1 MKKVFFLIVA
11 AVFILTIKPASA
23 EKIPANARK
32 LIRYYKER
40 ISGFQ
45 NNHIVFTDGTRMKWD
60 DGIENKSYQQL
71 LDVPDL
77 EDMFHDKYNKRKAK
91 IPLPVNYDPGRI
103 RVEPF
108 FLKLYGESADKVR
121 ENLRE
126 MVWCPKLVGQKIRVS
141 TLYGADKQFEKISK
155 ELDQYPEF
163 APYLTKIAG
172 TFNWRKIAG
181 TDRLSM
187 HSFGMTMDINT
198 RFTHYWQWDC
208 KCKNEDVV
216 LGYQNNIPLKIVR
229 IFEKHGFVWGGKWY
243 HYDTMHFE
251 YRPELM

>member
-1 MKKVFFLIVA
+1 MKKLISL
-11 AVFILTIKPASA
+11 AVSIVLMLNIYSACA
-23 EKIPANARK
+23 EKIPENAMK
-32 LIRYYKER
+32 LIRHYKER
-40 ISGFQ
+40 ISRFED
-45 NNHIVFTDGTRMKWD
+45 NHIVFTDGTKMLWD
-60 DGIENKSYQQL
+60 DGIKNKTYQQL
-71 LDVPDL
+71 LDKPDL
-77 EDMFHDKYNKRKAK
+77 EDMFHDKYSKRTAQ

-108 FLKLYGESADKVR
+108 FMKLYGESPDKVR
-121 ENLRE
+121 ENLKDI
-126 MVWCPKLVGQKIRVS
+126 VWCPKLVGQKIKVS
-141 TLYGADKQFEKISK
+141 TLYGVDKQFEKISK
-155 ELDQYPEF
+155 ELDEYPEF
-163 APYLTKIAG
+163 APYVAKIAG

-198 RFTHYWQWDC
+198 KFSHYWQWDC

-216 LGYQNNIPLKIVR
+216 LGYNNKIPLKLVE

>member
-1 MKKVFFLIVA
+1 MKKVFSLIVSA
-11 AVFILTIKPASA
+11 AFILAIKPASA
-23 EKIPANARK
+23 EKIPENAKK

-45 NNHIVFTDGTRMKWD
+45 DNHIVFTDGTRMKWD
-60 DGIENKSYQQL
+60 DGIKNKSYQQL

-126 MVWCPKLVGQKIRVS
+126 MVWCPKLVGQK
-141 TLYGADKQFEKISK
+141 
-155 ELDQYPEF
+155 
-163 APYLTKIAG
+163 
-172 TFNWRKIAG
+172 
-181 TDRLSM
+181 
-187 HSFGMTMDINT
+187 
-198 RFTHYWQWDC
+198 
-208 KCKNEDVV
+208 
-216 LGYQNNIPLKIVR
+216 
-229 IFEKHGFVWGGKWY
+229 
-243 HYDTMHFE
+243 
-251 YRPELM
+251 

>member
-1 MKKVFFLIVA
+1 MKKYLTLI
-11 AVFILTIKPASA
+11 FLTILILNIIPASA
-23 EKIPANARK
+23 EKIPAHAKK
-32 LIRYYKER
+32 LIRHYKER
-40 ISGFQ
+40 ISGFDD
-45 NNHIVFTDGTRMKWD
+45 NHIVFTDGSRMKWD
-60 DGIENKSYQQL
+60 DGIENKTYQQL
-71 LDVPDL
+71 LDEPDL
-77 EDMFHDKYNKRKAK
+77 EDMFHDKYRKRKAK

-126 MVWCPKLVGQKIRVS
+126 IVWCPKLVGQKIRVS
-141 TLYGADKQFEKISK
+141 TRYGADKQFEKISR
-155 ELDQYPEF
+155 ELDKHSEL

-187 HSFGMTMDINT
+187 HSFGVTMDINT
-198 RFTHYWQWDC
+198 KFSHYWQWDC
-208 KCKNEDVV
+208 KCKNEDAV
-216 LGYQNNIPLKIVR
+216 LGYHNDIPLKIVR
-229 IFEKHGFVWGGKWY
+229 TFEKHGFVWGGKWY